1 MKVRVLHFK
10 KEKKGDKNNMKA
22 FKRSFIVTIFS
33 VLLSLLLTAC
43 ASEPEDT
50 ANSDKAQ
57 DKGASQGGDLVI
69 ATQSDAVSL
78 DPQLSN
84 DTASANVRI
93 NIYDTLV
100 TQDGN
105 MELQPSLAESWE
117 QIDDTTWEFKLRQGI
132 TYHDGSTFNAEVVK
146 ANIDRIL
153 DPNVASPAAFMY
165 NMVTEVQVVDEYT
178 VRFITEYPFAPLPA
192 HLAHPVGGMIS
203 KKQIEED
210 YAAMESGEKAGS
222 VINKHPIGSGPFKF
236 QDWQT
241 GQSITLVRNDEYW
254 NKPALL
260 NSVTFKVVPEDLTR
274 ISELSTGDSHV
285 STPLSPS
292 DVAQVEGTDGMHV
305 QRQESSSLS
314 YIGFN
319 MEKEPFDDVRV
330 RQAISMAIDKE
341 EIINGIYD
349 GVGIPA
355 KGPLAP
361 GIFGY
366 DKDLNA
372 LEYNVEEA
380 KKLLEEAG
388 YGDGFTT
395 TIWTNDDR
403 QRVDTATNVQAQL
416 AEIGIDV
423 KVETMEFGAML
434 EQTARGEHDMM
445 VFGWTTVTGDADNGL
460 FPLFHSKNLG
470 APGNR
475 TFTVDEEL
483 DQYLAQARQTTD
495 EQERLELY
503 SKAQE
508 RLVEVAPTVNIL
520 YLEYLLGVRDEVKG
534 LTQLPTQLLQLKN
547 VSIEE

>member
-1 MKVRVLHFK
+1 MKTSK
-10 KEKKGDKNNMKA
+10 K
-22 FKRSFIVTIFS
+22 SFIVTVFA
-33 VLLSLLLTAC
+33 VLLSLFLAAC
-43 ASEPEDT
+43 ASEPEDQT
-50 ANSDKAQ
+50 SDNNGDKAQ
-57 DKGASQGGDLVI
+57 STGGDLVI

-84 DTASANVRI
+84 DTSSANVRI

-117 QIDDTTWEFKLRQGI
+117 QVDDTTWEFKLREGV

-153 DPNVASPAAFMY
+153 DPKVASPAAFMY
-165 NMVTEVQVVDEYT
+165 NMVKEVQVVDEYT
-178 VRFITEYPFAPLPA
+178 VRFITEFPFAPLPA

-203 KKQIEED
+203 KDQIEAD

-222 VINKHPIGSGPFKF
+222 VINEHPIGSGPFKF
-236 QDWQT
+236 KEWKT
-241 GQSITLVRNDEYW
+241 GQSITLVKNDDYW
-254 NKPALL
+254 NTPALL

-274 ISELSTGDSHV
+274 ISELTTGDSHI
-285 STPLSPS
+285 SMPLSPS

-319 MEKEPFDDVRV
+319 MDKKPFDDVRV

-341 EIINGIYD
+341 EIIKGIYD

-355 KGPLAP
+355 NGPLAP

-366 DKDLNA
+366 DKDLKA
-372 LEYNVEEA
+372 PEYNIEEA
-380 KKLLEEAG
+380 KKLLAEAG
-388 YGDGFTT
+388 YADGFST
-395 TIWTNDDR
+395 TIWVNDDR

-416 AEIGIDV
+416 AKIGIDA
-423 KVETMEFGAML
+423 KVETLEFGAML
-434 EQTARGEHDMM
+434 EKTANGEHDMM

-460 FPLFHSKNLG
+460 FPLFHSANLG

-483 DQYLAQARQTTD
+483 DQHLAEARQTID
-495 EQERLELY
+495 SEKRLDLY

-508 RLVEVAPTVNIL
+508 RLIEIAPTVNIL
-520 YLEYLLGVRDEVKG
+520 YLEHLLGVRDEVKG